1 MVSSHYAPKTCSC
14 SLKLQEKQGF
24 ISVLIDD
31 DNFRLLALL
40 EFMLC

>member
-1 MVSSHYAPKTCSC
+1 MLSSYYAPKTCFC

-24 ISVLIDD
+24 ISVLTDD

-40 EFMLC
+40 EFTLS